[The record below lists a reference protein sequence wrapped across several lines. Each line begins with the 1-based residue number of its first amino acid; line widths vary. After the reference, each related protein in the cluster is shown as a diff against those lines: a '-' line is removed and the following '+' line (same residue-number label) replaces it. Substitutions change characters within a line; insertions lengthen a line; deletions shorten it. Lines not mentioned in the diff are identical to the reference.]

1 MIRSNEITRIG
12 HFAKPHG
19 VNGEINL
26 LVEDSIDIEALT
38 CIVLDIDGINVPF
51 FFSSVRPR
59 GAESYLVMIDG
70 ITTEVA
76 VSQFVNMPVYALKT
90 DVEAL
95 GDEDDDEDGDD
106 GFYAED
112 LIGYKVVTADG
123 RLSGTI
129 DDVDDSTQNVLFI
142 ILTDDGRRVFV
153 PVANE
158 FISDIDTDDCVLTLD
173 LPDGLVELN

>member
-1 MIRSNEITRIG
+1 MIRNDEITPIG

-26 LVEDSIDIEALT
+26 IVSEPIDVEELS

-51 FFSSVRPR
+51 FFSSVRSR
-59 GAESYLVMIDG
+59 GSESYLVMIDG
-70 ITTEVA
+70 VTTEVA
-76 VSQFVNMPVYALKT
+76 VSQFVNSQVFALKT
-90 DVEAL
+90 DVDSL
-95 GDEDDDEDGDD
+95 CDEDEEDD

-112 LIGYKVVTADG
+112 LVGYKVVTSDG
-123 RLSGTI
+123 RMSGTI

-142 ILTDDGRRVFV
+142 ILTDDGHRVFV

-158 FISDIDTDDCVLTLD
+158 FIADIDTDNCVLTLD
-173 LPDGLVELN
+173 LPDGLVDLN